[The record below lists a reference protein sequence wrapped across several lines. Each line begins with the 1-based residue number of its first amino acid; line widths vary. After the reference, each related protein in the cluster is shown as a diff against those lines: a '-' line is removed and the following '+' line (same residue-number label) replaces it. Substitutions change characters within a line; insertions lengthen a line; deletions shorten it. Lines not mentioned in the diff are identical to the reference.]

1 MKNVKYFLF
10 SLLCM
15 FCSCLAFA
23 KDEITIEKMIPVYD
37 ENSSVIVSEE
47 NGVHSVVFN
56 DKDQNVK
63 YNIVLKNNTKRD
75 ISLKDIVLP
84 ESPEEFFKYEF
95 VGIDEKTVLEPN
107 STEEVVLSLETVKT
121 EGWGRNFTLDLN
133 GRVEVLDS
141 VVNRILNKN
150 SLKELESD
158 GFNIIKGIEMDSN
171 ISFDIDNCYV
181 STVSRD
187 LIKECLIYYN
197 LVNESM
203 FNRPVVE
210 VIEDKKFNEG
220 FASSIVLIV
229 FGIVIILFSCFVI
242 YGVMFS

>member
-1 MKNVKYFLF
+1 MVEVIDRKTKH
-10 SLLCM
+10 
-15 FCSCLAFA
+15 
-23 KDEITIEKMIPVYD
+23 KMIMMIMCGITYQSDSYLVYSIRRD
-37 ENSSVIVSEE
+37 KISANVFVSKLVKGSLGYLTVDDFS
-47 NGVHSVVFN
+47 NG
-56 DKDQNVK
+56 
-63 YNIVLKNNTKRD
+63 
-75 ISLKDIVLP
+75 
-84 ESPEEFFKYEF
+84 
-95 VGIDEKTVLEPN
+95 EK
-107 STEEVVLSLETVKT
+107 
-121 EGWGRNFTLDLN
+121 
-133 GRVEVLDS
+133 EVLDS

-150 SLKELESD
+150 SIEELECD
-158 GFNIIKGIEMDSN
+158 GFSIIKDIEMDSN

-197 LVNESM
+197 LVSESM

-210 VIEDKKFNEG
+210 VVEEKSKFNEG

>member
-1 MKNVKYFLF
+1 MVEV
-10 SLLCM
+10 M
-15 FCSCLAFA
+15 
-23 KDEITIEKMIPVYD
+23 DR
-37 ENSSVIVSEE
+37 
-47 NGVHSVVFN
+47 
-56 DKDQNVK
+56 
-63 YNIVLKNNTKRD
+63 NTKHKMLMMVMCGITYKNDSYLIYSIRRD
-75 ISLKDIVLP
+75 KMSANVFVSKLIKGSLGYLITDDF
-84 ESPEEFFKYEF
+84 SN
-95 VGIDEKTVLEPN
+95 GEK
-107 STEEVVLSLETVKT
+107 
-121 EGWGRNFTLDLN
+121 
-133 GRVEVLDS
+133 EVLDS

-158 GFNIIKGIEMDSN
+158 GFNIIKDIEMDSN

-229 FGIVIILFSCFVI
+229 FGIVIMLFSCFVI

>member
-1 MKNVKYFLF
+1 MVEVIDRKTKH
-10 SLLCM
+10 
-15 FCSCLAFA
+15 
-23 KDEITIEKMIPVYD
+23 KMIMVLMCGITYQRDSYLVYFIRRD
-37 ENSSVIVSEE
+37 KESANVFVSKLIKGSLGYLITDDFS
-47 NGVHSVVFN
+47 NG
-56 DKDQNVK
+56 
-63 YNIVLKNNTKRD
+63 
-75 ISLKDIVLP
+75 
-84 ESPEEFFKYEF
+84 
-95 VGIDEKTVLEPN
+95 EK
-107 STEEVVLSLETVKT
+107 
-121 EGWGRNFTLDLN
+121 
-133 GRVEVLDS
+133 EVLDS